1 MTVIVKPIGR
11 GNWETLTLVVTGSRA
26 QPLVVTVGETFDLG
40 GVTWRVIEV
49 RP

>member
-1 MTVIVKPIGR
+1 LTVIVKPIGR

-26 QPLVVTVGETFDLG
+26 QPFVVTVGETFDLG